1 MNGGNWQHYWFPLL
15 IVGGL
20 VVLTAWLGQLADR
33 RPATANT
40 AALGHNP
47 DYFVDDLRAT
57 AYDVAGVPRY
67 HLTASKMVHYM
78 DDDTTNLESPVFLR
92 DGPGVPRIQAESSHG
107 KVSPDGK
114 IVYLIDDVHVTQDSL
129 SGGLPIDLTTQY
141 LKVVPDADQLSTD
154 RPVVLRQGTSVVT
167 GNAMAADGKERT
179 LELSGRVKGLY
190 ESHH

>member
-1 MNGGNWQHYWFPLL
+1 MSGGNWQHYWFPLV

-20 VVLTAWLGQLADR
+20 VVLTAWMGQLADR
-33 RPATANT
+33 HPVAADT

-47 DYFVDDLRAT
+47 DYFVDNLRAT

-78 DDDTTNLESPVFLR
+78 DDDMTSLENPVFLR
-92 DGPGVPRIQAESSHG
+92 DGPGVPQVQAESRHG

-129 SGGLPIDLTTQY
+129 SGGPPIEFTTQY
-141 LKVVPDADQLSTD
+141 LKVLPDADQLSTD

-167 GNAMAADGKERT
+167 GNTMAADGKERT
-179 LELSGRVKGLY
+179 LQLSGRVKGLY

>member
-40 AALGHNP
+40 AVLGHNP
-47 DYFVDDLRAT
+47 DYFVDNLRAT

-78 DDDTTNLESPVFLR
+78 DDNTTSLENPVFLR
-92 DGPGVPRIQAESSHG
+92 DGPGVPRVQAVSDHG

-114 IVYLIDDVHVTQDSL
+114 IVYLIDDVRVTQDSL

-167 GNAMAADGKERT
+167 GNTMAADGKERT
-179 LELSGRVKGLY
+179 LQLSGRVKGLY
-190 ESHH
+190 ETHH

>member
-33 RPATANT
+33 HPVQTRSVSV
-40 AALGHNP
+40 GHDP

-57 AYDVAGVPRY
+57 AYDAAGVPRY

-78 DDDTTNLESPVFLR
+78 DDNTTSLESPIFLR
-92 DGPGVPRIQAESSHG
+92 DGPGVPRVQAVSDHG

-114 IVYLIDDVHVTQDSL
+114 IVYLIDDVRVTQDSL
-129 SGGLPIDLTTQY
+129 SGGMPVTLTTQY
-141 LKVVPDADQLSTD
+141 LKVLPDADQLSTD
-154 RPVVLRQGTSVVT
+154 RPVVLKQGASVVT
-167 GNAMAADGKERT
+167 GNSMAADGKERT

-190 ESHH
+190 ETHH